1 MLAGALGIRLVL
13 WVGRSVPTPAPA
25 ELMTALTHVQ
35 VMSSTDILNSG
46 FEMRF
51 TLAKDKTGEYGL
63 LANGA
68 LDPDAR
74 VAIGVLL
81 GVTPEPLINGVI
93 YHHELTPS
101 NEPGLSTLTVK
112 GRDISVMLDLKP
124 KDEKFENQPDSVIVN
139 RILLDYAEHGILPP
153 HQVTPTSD
161 VPLEIQR
168 IPRQNETDLKFIQR
182 LAARNGFVF
191 YFTPLTL
198 GVTNAYWGP
207 QIRLGLPQPALSI
220 NLGASTNV
228 KSLNFANDALGPE
241 EAEGSFV
248 EPITKTSIRIPKLP
262 SLQVPPLVSSPRP
275 ARRTTRL
282 RCTAPQNPAQA
293 ATTAL
298 AAATRAGEPVS
309 AMGELE
315 TVRYGH
321 VLRARQLVGVRG
333 AGHAYNGNYYV
344 RDVTHVL
351 KPREGSY
358 TQSFTLTREGTGAL
372 LPVVRP

>member
-1 MLAGALGIRLVL
+1 MLAGALGIRLIL
-13 WVGRSVPTPAPA
+13 WVGRSVPTPAPY
-25 ELMTALTHVQ
+25 ELMQALTQVQ
-35 VMSSTDILNSG
+35 VMSTTDVLRNG

-51 TLAKDKTGEYGL
+51 TLTKEQTGEYGL

-68 LDPDAR
+68 LDPDSR
-74 VAIGVLL
+74 VAAGVLVGAL
-81 GVTPEPLINGVI
+81 PAPLINGVI

-101 NEPGLSTLTVK
+101 NEPGMSTLTVK
-112 GRDISVMLDLKP
+112 GRDISVMMDLEE
-124 KDEKFENQPDSVIVN
+124 KDEKFENQPDFLIVN
-139 RILLDYAEHGILPP
+139 TILLNYAQYGILPP
-153 HQVTPTSD
+153 HQITPTSD

-168 IPRQNETDLKFIQR
+168 IPRQNGTDLRFIQQ
-182 LAARNGFVF
+182 LAERNGFVF

-207 QIRLGLPQPALSI
+207 QVRVGLPQPALSI
-220 NLGASTNV
+220 NLGTSTNV
-228 KSLNFANDALGPE
+228 KSLNFSNDSLAPE
-241 EAEGSFV
+241 SARGSFV
-248 EPITKTSIRIPKLP
+248 EPITKSSITIPELP

-275 ARRTTRL
+275 VRRTTRL
-282 RCTAPQNPAQA
+282 RCTAPQNPVQA

-309 AMGELE
+309 AMGELD
-315 TVRYGH
+315 TVHYGN

-333 AGHAYNGNYYV
+333 AGRSYNGDYYV

-351 KPREGSY
+351 KPREGTY
-358 TQSFTLTREGTGAL
+358 TQSFTLSREGTGAL